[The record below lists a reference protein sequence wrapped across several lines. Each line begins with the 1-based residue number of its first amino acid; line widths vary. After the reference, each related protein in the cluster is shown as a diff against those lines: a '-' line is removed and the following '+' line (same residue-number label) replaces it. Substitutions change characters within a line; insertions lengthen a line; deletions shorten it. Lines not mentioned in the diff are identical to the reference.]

1 MNMMQNIQF
10 QKLQQWMRGPVV
22 AGAVAGAILW
32 GMPNAAAQQSNPT
45 PAQQVRDW
53 KTDAFGVYG
62 GVLGHESDGDAF
74 NFLTCSTLGSD
85 GDGGGWTA
93 GLLYQTPL
101 SQSFAAML
109 RLGYTTIGDEKEQTE
124 DIGNAVENNT
134 TVDAIS
140 QHSFDFTLGAISIE
154 PQLMIR
160 PFRIPLNIHLGAQ
173 FGFIIKNEANY
184 SERLIAPAGAVFTN
198 GTTERNSQA
207 GSIDNGSPSISAIPG
222 FSYDIP
228 IARSLVLAPEVAYHL
243 DLVNSPTLDPEV
255 STTLRLGLALKYGP
269 GNVIQIPQGPSS
281 STALQAAVQATGV
294 FGDGSE
300 KPVVQIRVEESLGSQ
315 LRPLLNYVF
324 FDENSDE
331 LPERYNTLEPDES
344 RGFSVESLHYLDVLQ
359 TYHHLL
365 NIVGRRMLQNPTA
378 TLRIVGR
385 NSDEK
390 QEKGNTTLSRNRAL
404 AVREYLYNVW
414 GIEMARMPIEAGN
427 LPDKP
432 SNITDPD
439 GIVENRRVEL
449 YSDNPA
455 ILEPVFTSDT
465 LRTANP
471 PTVRFRA
478 SAQPATGVERWR
490 LTASQSGRTLKEFSG
505 EGALPTQLDWRIDED
520 QTRTP
525 RVPTPIDYQ
534 MELEDTDGNTITTPL
549 ASIPTDLVT
558 IQRKRRER
566 IADKEISRY
575 SLMLFDF
582 GKAELGDANK
592 RIVEFIKG
600 RVTLNSTV
608 AITGHTDRVG
618 DPGVNKKLSEDRA
631 AAVAAALTGTNPTT
645 RGLGESTLLFSN
657 DLPEGRFYC
666 RIVDVVVE
674 TPITE

>member
-1 MNMMQNIQF
+1 MKMIQNIN
-10 QKLQQWMRGPVV
+10 QWMYATAI
-22 AGAVAGAILW
+22 AGGIFWGTPNAVA
-32 GMPNAAAQQSNPT
+32 QQPGPT

-62 GVLGHESDGDAF
+62 GVVGHESDGDAF

-85 GDGGGWTA
+85 GDGEGWTA

-109 RLGYTTIGDEKEQTE
+109 RLGYVTFGDSREQTE
-124 DIGNAVENNT
+124 DIGNAVENNA
-134 TVDAIS
+134 TVDAVS
-140 QHSFDFTLGAISIE
+140 QHSFDFTIGAISIE

-173 FGFIIKNEANY
+173 FGFPIRDNASY
-184 SERLIAPAGAVFTN
+184 SEQLIAPAGAVFTN
-198 GTTERNSQA
+198 GTTERNRQE
-207 GSIDNGSPSISAIPG
+207 GSVGAGSPSISAIPG
-222 FSYDIP
+222 ISYDIP
-228 IARSLVLAPEVAYHL
+228 IARSLVLAPEAAYHL
-243 DLVNSPTLDPEV
+243 DLVNSPTLPQDY
-255 STTLRLGLALKYGP
+255 STTFRLGLALKYGP

-281 STALQAAVQATGV
+281 SALQAAVQATGL
-294 FGDGSE
+294 FSDGSE

-324 FDENSDE
+324 FGENSDE
-331 LPERYNTLEPDES
+331 VPERYNALEPAEANAF
-344 RGFSVESLHYLDVLQ
+344 GVESLHYLDVLQ

-385 NSDEK
+385 NSDEGK
-390 QEKGNTTLSRNRAL
+390 EKGNITLSRNRAL
-404 AVREYLYNVW
+404 AVRQYLYDTW
-414 GIEMARMPIEAGN
+414 GIEMARMPIEAAN
-427 LPDKP
+427 LPEKP
-432 SNITDPD
+432 SNIADPD
-439 GIVENRRVEL
+439 GIVENRRAEL

-465 LRTANP
+465 TRTANP
-471 PTVRFRA
+471 PSVRFRA

-490 LTASQSGRTLKEFSG
+490 MTASQAGRTLKEFSG

-520 QTRTP
+520 QTHAP
-525 RVPTPIDYQ
+525 KVPAPIDYQ
-534 MELEDTDGNTITTPL
+534 LEVEDTDGNLTTTPL

-566 IADKEISRY
+566 IADKEVSRY
-575 SLMLFDF
+575 SLILFDF
-582 GKAELGDANK
+582 GKATIGDANQ
-592 RIVEFIKG
+592 RILEFVKG

-608 AITGHTDRVG
+608 TITGHTDRVG
-618 DPGVNKKLSEDRA
+618 DPGVNMKLSQDRA
-631 AAVAAALTGTNPTT
+631 AAVAAALTGTTPTT
-645 RGLGESTLLFSN
+645 RGLGESQLLFSN

-666 RIVDVVVE
+666 RIVDIVVE
-674 TPITE
+674 TPISE